1 MDLSRRRFLY
11 IVFGS
16 IFLVIFSKNYNQGK
30 LLIYDKELKKNIIKF
45 NSSRSEKL
53 KKIFNDEKNKDLIN
67 GRTIWIDKKLYTY
80 AELYNE
86 KI

>member
-30 LLIYDKELKKNIIKF
+30 LLIYDKELKKYNKIQFI
-45 NSSRSEKL
+45 EK
-53 KKIFNDEKNKDLIN
+53 
-67 GRTIWIDKKLYTY
+67 
-80 AELYNE
+80 
-86 KI
+86 